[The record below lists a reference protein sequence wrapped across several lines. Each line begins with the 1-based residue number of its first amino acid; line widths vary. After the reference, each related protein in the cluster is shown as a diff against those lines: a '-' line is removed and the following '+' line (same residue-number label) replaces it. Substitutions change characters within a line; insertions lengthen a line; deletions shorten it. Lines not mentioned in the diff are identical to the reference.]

1 MRLSLHEQRIEKSI
15 GAEAWKTVA
24 GLYAITGDETQIAI
38 DAELTLE
45 QVEHILDRGIRRVGL
60 PPVRDYFTNDAQV
73 QLALEEYA
81 PNLMNALDPELNLP
95 EVQAAV
101 TKRTIEEAT
110 VAMHLLETS
119 ARAGAMLEGWARAMQ
134 ALMEQGAFSTPKQV
148 TPELIGSFI
157 RALETHSKAT
167 EKAVKLVR
175 LTRGEPTEH
184 VAHQVAA
191 LLVNCSI
198 EELREADKSGT
209 IPTRVLSKF
218 GAEVLDASFTQL
230 PAAQEEEDAHPD
242 DEDA

>member
-1 MRLSLHEQRIEKSI
+1 
-15 GAEAWKTVA
+15 
-24 GLYAITGDETQIAI
+24 
-38 DAELTLE
+38 
-45 QVEHILDRGIRRVGL
+45 
-60 PPVRDYFTNDAQV
+60 
-73 QLALEEYA
+73 
-81 PNLMNALDPELNLP
+81 MNALNPELNLP

-110 VAMHLLETS
+110 LAMHLLETS

-134 ALMEQGAFSTPKQV
+134 SLMEQGAFITPKQV
-148 TPELIGSFI
+148 TPDLISAFI

-191 LLVNCSI
+191 LLVSCSI
-198 EELREADKSGT
+198 EELREADKNGT
-209 IPTRVLSKF
+209 IPARVLSKF
-218 GAEVLDASFTQL
+218 GAEAIDAEFTRFPLRDEAPQDS
-230 PAAQEEEDAHPD
+230 DAHPD